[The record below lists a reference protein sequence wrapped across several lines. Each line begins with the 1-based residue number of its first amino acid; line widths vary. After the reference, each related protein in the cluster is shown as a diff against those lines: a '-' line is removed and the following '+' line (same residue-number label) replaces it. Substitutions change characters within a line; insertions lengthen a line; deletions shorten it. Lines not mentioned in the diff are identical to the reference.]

1 LFETFCQTES
11 LTMKFGAG
19 KSKEKLYR
27 LEKEDQVSAC
37 L

>member
-1 LFETFCQTES
+1 
-11 LTMKFGAG
+11 MKFGAG